1 MLNNEEKNIDFG
13 NKKVMKTE
21 KQTLVNNVF
30 NSVADKYDLMND
42 LTSLG
47 IHRLWKDSLINWL
60 APQPYQKLADI
71 AGGTGDISMK
81 FLLAGGCSAHIIDI
95 NKEMIT
101 KGKSKNNN
109 NNNLSWTIASAENLP
124 MADNSYERASMG
136 FGLRNITNRVLALKE
151 VYRILKPGGRFICLE
166 FSHVENSLLKKIYD
180 VWSFQFMPRIGQKI
194 TGDKEAYNYL
204 VESIR
209 QFPSQP
215 ELTQMFSEAGF
226 SRVKYRNLSNGI
238 VTLHSGWKL

>member
-13 NKKVMKTE
+13 NKKVKKTE

-71 AGGTGDISMK
+71 AGGTGDISVK

-101 KGKSKNNN
+101 KGKFKNSN
-109 NNNLSWTIASAENLP
+109 NNNLLWTIASAENLP

>member
-1 MLNNEEKNIDFG
+1 
-13 NKKVMKTE
+13 
-21 KQTLVNNVF
+21 
-30 NSVADKYDLMND
+30 MND

-81 FLLAGGCSAHIIDI
+81 FLLAGGYSAHIIDI

-101 KGKSKNNN
+101 KGKLKNNN

-180 VWSFQFMPRIGQKI
+180 IWSFEFMPRIGQKI

>member
-13 NKKVMKTE
+13 NKKVKKTE

-101 KGKSKNNN
+101 NGKFKNNN

-180 VWSFQFMPRIGQKI
+180 IWSFEFMPRIGQKI
-194 TGDKEAYNYL
+194 TGDREAYNYL

>member
-1 MLNNEEKNIDFG
+1 MFNNEEKKIDFG
-13 NKKVMKTE
+13 NKKVKKTE

-101 KGKSKNNN
+101 KGKLKNNN

-180 VWSFQFMPRIGQKI
+180 IWSFEFMPRIGQKI

-209 QFPSQP
+209 QFPSKP

-226 SRVKYRNLSNGI
+226 SRIKYRNLSNGI

>member
-13 NKKVMKTE
+13 NKKVKKTE

-101 KGKSKNNN
+101 KGKLKNNN

-180 VWSFQFMPRIGQKI
+180 IWSFEFMPRIGQKI

-226 SRVKYRNLSNGI
+226 SRVKCRNLSNGI

>member
-13 NKKVMKTE
+13 NKKVKKTE

-101 KGKSKNNN
+101 KGKLKNSN

-180 VWSFQFMPRIGQKI
+180 IWSFEFMPRIGQKI
-194 TGDKEAYNYL
+194 TGDKEAYDYL

>member
-13 NKKVMKTE
+13 NKKVKKTE

-101 KGKSKNNN
+101 KGKLKNN

-194 TGDKEAYNYL
+194 TGDKEAYDYL

>member
-13 NKKVMKTE
+13 NKKVKKTE

-71 AGGTGDISMK
+71 AGGTGDISVK

-101 KGKSKNNN
+101 KGKFKNSN

-151 VYRILKPGGRFICLE
+151 IYRILKPGGRFICLE

>member
-13 NKKVMKTE
+13 NKKVKKTE

-101 KGKSKNNN
+101 KGKLKNNN

-166 FSHVENSLLKKIYD
+166 FSHVENSSLKKIYD
-180 VWSFQFMPRIGQKI
+180 IWSFEFMPRIGQKI

>member
-13 NKKVMKTE
+13 NKKVKKTE

-71 AGGTGDISMK
+71 AGGTGDISVK

-101 KGKSKNNN
+101 KGKFKNSN

-180 VWSFQFMPRIGQKI
+180 IWSFQFMPRIGQKI

>member
-1 MLNNEEKNIDFG
+1 MLNNEEKKIDFG
-13 NKKVMKTE
+13 NKKVKKTE
-21 KQTLVNNVF
+21 KQTLVNNFF

-101 KGKSKNNN
+101 KGKLKNNN

-166 FSHVENSLLKKIYD
+166 FSHVENSSLKKIYD
-180 VWSFQFMPRIGQKI
+180 IWSFEFMPRIGQKI

-226 SRVKYRNLSNGI
+226 SRIKYRNLSNGI

>member
-13 NKKVMKTE
+13 NKKVKKTE

-101 KGKSKNNN
+101 KGKLKNN

-226 SRVKYRNLSNGI
+226 DRVKYRNLSNGI

>member
-13 NKKVMKTE
+13 NKKVKKTE

-71 AGGTGDISMK
+71 AGGTGDISIK

-101 KGKSKNNN
+101 KGKLKNN

-180 VWSFQFMPRIGQKI
+180 IWSFEFMPRIGQKI

-226 SRVKYRNLSNGI
+226 SRIKYRNLSNGI

>member
-13 NKKVMKTE
+13 NKKVKKTE

-101 KGKSKNNN
+101 KGKLKNNN

-136 FGLRNITNRVLALKE
+136 FGLRNITNRVLVLKE